1 MNARLDPRIVAARTQ
16 GRALAE
22 HGTWTGKETITPA
35 SQGCVMDPRL
45 CMSQNNL
52 SEIPALRANFSPPKL
67 GGQRGTKCRA
77 RGGSSGNI
85 VKHGFGTTPRTI
97 STLSRSCCPPNL
109 RVLQNPRGIG
119 PESDEAGQQ

>member
-22 HGTWTGKETITPA
+22 HGTWTGEEAITPT

-52 SEIPALRANFSPPKL
+52 SEISALSLRRTCEEMFNVQLSFVIFGCAF
-67 GGQRGTKCRA
+67 GA
-77 RGGSSGNI
+77 ASSRIDGA
-85 VKHGFGTTPRTI
+85 KRHHR
-97 STLSRSCCPPNL
+97 
-109 RVLQNPRGIG
+109 
-119 PESDEAGQQ
+119 